1 MNRKYIKENKT
12 LVKEFIGTLV
22 KAILSK
28 QTDSI
33 VQKIANDPETKGDVK
48 QIRKLTKDIEKKLN
62 KMQKTNPDFAKK
74 FKQKY
79 GY

>member
-1 MNRKYIKENKT
+1 MNRKYIRENKT

-33 VQKIANDPETKGDVK
+33 V
-48 QIRKLTKDIEKKLN
+48 
-62 KMQKTNPDFAKK
+62 
-74 FKQKY
+74 
-79 GY
+79 

>member
-1 MNRKYIKENKT
+1 MNRKYIKENKK

-28 QTDSI
+28 QADSI
-33 VQKIANDPETKGDVK
+33 VKKIANDPATKGDVK
-48 QIRKLTKDIEKKLN
+48 KIRKLTKDIENKLD

-74 FKQKY
+74 FRQKY

>member
-1 MNRKYIKENKT
+1 MNRKYIKENKK

-33 VQKIANDPETKGDVK
+33 VKKIANDPETKGDVK

>member
-1 MNRKYIKENKT
+1 MNRKYIKENKK

-28 QTDSI
+28 QADSI
-33 VQKIANDPETKGDVK
+33 VKKIANDPATKGDVK
-48 QIRKLTKDIEKKLN
+48 QIRKLTKDIENKLD

-74 FKQKY
+74 FRQKY

>member
-1 MNRKYIKENKT
+1 MNRKYIRENKT

-48 QIRKLTKDIEKKLN
+48 QIRKLTKDIEKKLD

>member
-1 MNRKYIKENKT
+1 MNRKYIRENKT

-48 QIRKLTKDIEKKLN
+48 QIRKLTKDIENKLN

>member
-1 MNRKYIKENKT
+1 
-12 LVKEFIGTLV
+12 LV

>member
-1 MNRKYIKENKT
+1 MNRKYIKENKK

-28 QTDSI
+28 QADSI
-33 VQKIANDPETKGDVK
+33 VKKIANDPATKADVK
-48 QIRKLTKDIEKKLN
+48 QIRKLTKDIENKLD
-62 KMQKTNPDFAKK
+62 KMQKTNPDIAKK
-74 FKQKY
+74 FRQKY

>member
-1 MNRKYIKENKT
+1 MNRKYIRENKT

-74 FKQKY
+74 FRQKY

>member
-1 MNRKYIKENKT
+1 MNRKYIKENKK

-28 QTDSI
+28 QADSI
-33 VQKIANDPETKGDVK
+33 VKKIANDPATKGDVK
-48 QIRKLTKDIEKKLN
+48 QIRKLTKDIENKLD

-74 FKQKY
+74 FRKKY

>member
-1 MNRKYIKENKT
+1 MNRKYIKENKK

-28 QTDSI
+28 QADSI
-33 VQKIANDPETKGDVK
+33 VKKIANDPATKGDVK
-48 QIRKLTKDIEKKLN
+48 QIRKLTKDIENKLD
-62 KMQKTNPDFAKK
+62 KMQKTNPDFVKK
-74 FKQKY
+74 STQKY

>member
-1 MNRKYIKENKT
+1 MNRKYIRENKK

-33 VQKIANDPETKGDVK
+33 VKKIANDPETKGDVK

>member
-1 MNRKYIKENKT
+1 MNRKYIKENKK

-28 QTDSI
+28 QADSI
-33 VQKIANDPETKGDVK
+33 VKKIANDPETKGDVK

>member
-1 MNRKYIKENKT
+1 MNRKYIRENKT

-33 VQKIANDPETKGDVK
+33 VKKIANDPETKGDVK

>member
-1 MNRKYIKENKT
+1 MNRKYIKENKK

-28 QTDSI
+28 QADSI
-33 VQKIANDPETKGDVK
+33 VKKIANDPATKSDVK
-48 QIRKLTKDIEKKLN
+48 QIRKLTKDIENKLD

-74 FKQKY
+74 FRQKY

>member
-1 MNRKYIKENKT
+1 MNRKYIKENKK

>member
-1 MNRKYIKENKT
+1 MNRKYIRENKT

>member
-1 MNRKYIKENKT
+1 MNRKYIRENKT

-48 QIRKLTKDIEKKLN
+48 QIRKLTKDIEKKLD

-74 FKQKY
+74 FRQKY

>member
-1 MNRKYIKENKT
+1 MNRKYIRENKT

-28 QTDSI
+28 QADSI
-33 VQKIANDPETKGDVK
+33 VKKIANDPATKADVK
-48 QIRKLTKDIEKKLN
+48 QIRKLTKDIENKLD

-74 FKQKY
+74 FRQKY